1 MIARICPA
9 LLLLLVS
16 STFLA
21 ANAAGTTGA
30 DQRSV
35 WVDPGWRQTVSRYK
49 VTFDEQGLSTTVFDF
64 EIQALD
70 EKGAEAISQQTV
82 AYNGYFNELTAD
94 NLATL
99 KADGSVIA
107 VDARAIRDQPASA
120 NTASP
125 YFDEQRRRLIAYSNV
140 VPGDKIRGRL
150 IYKTKRAV
158 FAGEFADYWSQLADQ
173 PPELIEITLD
183 GPASKP
189 LHIAGRNVEHSEER
203 SGNRIIHHVRM
214 RQETPKP
221 RQMEIDSFDDA
232 RRFEVSTFAD
242 YAAFAAMLNA
252 RNAPMAVP
260 DQKLSKLSTEIVGD
274 ATEPRRKVELIHNWV
289 ARNIRYVGIGFQ
301 DGGWTSQPA
310 SAVLAS
316 RYGDCKAHA
325 TILKALL
332 AAQGIEANLV
342 AVNADAQYT
351 LTEVATANFNHAI
364 VYVPQIDQYLDP
376 TASLLAFGALPP
388 NLDGKPALNID
399 KGTLASIPVAKPES
413 FAFATDTDY
422 TLAGD
427 GTRRA
432 RSILSGTG
440 LGALT
445 GRVVAQGLERV
456 DRPSVAKKLIE
467 YANLTGSGDYSFPSP
482 RELSDSYA
490 ITATFQISKPVERH
504 QTARTKMLP
513 LTDPRPSLSDLT
525 AGGANGQPFPCH
537 SFEYRETSSLTLPQG
552 TNFHEKPAPVT
563 YAAGFNGRTA
573 FGPASGRIEVS
584 GAAVLD
590 GRTMRSSALVRLT
603 FDAAVCPAEFAA
615 AIKTGL
621 EKFTEF
627 KYGMIGLTPRSAPY
641 VTEISADLDEGE
653 KAFHAGNYKL
663 AIARLKPLAERG
675 GARAQYYL
683 GDMYDGGFGAK
694 QDYREAI
701 RWYQMSAEQ
710 GDADSQSHLGYLY
723 ENGLGAARDE
733 KLAVQWYA
741 KAADQDDAWSQA
753 RLASMYRDGRGLAQD
768 FQQAAK
774 WFAKAA
780 DQGST
785 WAQMNLGLLYIK
797 GQGVPLDYT
806 KAMFWLRNAADRNDN
821 YAQYNLGW
829 VYESGKGVPKDT
841 KQAIEWYSKAADAGN
856 QEASARLAG
865 LTGGNSFWGVLFKL
879 HHLALRAWQVA
890 LPLPSDVIA
899 QIREWL
905 WPASSPE

>member
-9 LLLLLVS
+9 LLLLLIS
-16 STFLA
+16 SAFVA
-21 ANAAGTTGA
+21 ANAADTTGA

-35 WVDPGWRQTVSRYK
+35 WVDPGWRRTVSRYK

-82 AYNGYFNELTAD
+82 AYNSYFNELTAD
-94 NLATL
+94 DLATL

-120 NTASP
+120 DISSP

-150 IYKTKRAV
+150 IYKAKTVA
-158 FAGEFADYWSQLADQ
+158 FAGEFADYWIQPADQ
-173 PPELIEITLD
+173 PPELIELTLD

-221 RQMEIDSFDDA
+221 RHMDIDSFDDA

-242 YAAFAAMLNA
+242 YATFAAMLNA

-260 DQKLSKLSTEIVGD
+260 DETLRKLSTEIVGD
-274 ATEPRRKVELIHNWV
+274 AGDTRAKVELVHNWV
-289 ARNIRYVGIGFQ
+289 ARNIRYVGIGFE

-310 SAVLAS
+310 SSVLAS

-364 VYVPQIDQYLDP
+364 VYVPQLDQYLDP
-376 TASLLAFGALPP
+376 TVSLLAFGALPA
-388 NLDGKPALNID
+388 NLGGKPALNID
-399 KGTLASIPVAKPES
+399 KGTLTSIPVAKPES
-413 FAFATDTDY
+413 FTFATDTDY
-422 TLAGD
+422 TLDAD
-427 GTRRA
+427 GTRSA

-440 LGALT
+440 LGALE
-445 GRVVAQGLERV
+445 GRVVAQNLERV
-456 DRPSVAKKLIE
+456 DRPGLAKKRIE
-467 YANLTGSGDYSFPSP
+467 YANLSGTGDYSFPDP
-482 RELSDSYA
+482 RDLSDSYA
-490 ITATFQISKPVERH
+490 ITATFVISKPVERH
-504 QTARTKMLP
+504 ERARIKMLP
-513 LTDPRPSLSDLT
+513 LTDPRPPLSAST
-525 AGGANGQPFPCH
+525 SGGGANGQPFPCH
-537 SFEYRETSSLTLPQG
+537 SFEYRETSSLTLPEG
-552 TNFHEKPAPVT
+552 TNFYEKPPPVT
-563 YAAGFNGRTA
+563 YVDGFNGRTA
-573 FGPASGRIEVS
+573 YGAASGRIEVS

-590 GRTMRSSALVRLT
+590 GRTMRSSGLVRLT

-615 AIKTGL
+615 AVRAGL

-627 KYGMIGLTPRSAPY
+627 KYGIIGLTPRPAPY
-641 VTEISADLDEGE
+641 LTEISADLDRGE
-653 KAFHAGNYKL
+653 KAFYAENYEL
-663 AIARLKPLAERG
+663 SMALLKPLAERG
-675 GARAQYYL
+675 GARAQHYL
-683 GDMYDGGFGAK
+683 GTMYGGGDGVR

-701 RWYQMSAEQ
+701 RWHLMSAEQ
-710 GDADSQSHLGYLY
+710 GDADSQSHLGFLY

-733 KLAVQWYA
+733 QLAAQWYA
-741 KAADQDDAWSQA
+741 KAADQGDAYSQA
-753 RLASMYRDGRGLAQD
+753 RLATLYRDGRGVAQD
-768 FQQAAK
+768 FQQAARWYEK
-774 WFAKAA
+774 SA
-780 DQGST
+780 DQGHA
-785 WAQMNLGLLYIK
+785 WAQMNLVLLYAN
-797 GQGVPLDYT
+797 GNGVPLDYT
-806 KAMFWLRNAADRNDN
+806 KAIFFLRNAADRNDN

-829 VYESGKGVPKDT
+829 AYESGKGVPKDRL
-841 KQAIEWYSKAADAGN
+841 QAIIWYGKATVGGN
-856 QEASARLAG
+856 PLARARLDG
-865 LTGGNSFWGVLFKL
+865 LTGGNSFWVVLFARVWSVR
-879 HHLALRAWQVA
+879 HW
-890 LPLPSDVIA
+890 PGDVIA
-899 QIREWL
+899 EVLEWL
-905 WPASSPE
+905 CRVA

>member
-1 MIARICPA
+1 MIPRICPA
-9 LLLLLVS
+9 LLLLLIS
-16 STFLA
+16 SSFAA
-21 ANAAGTTGA
+21 ANVADTTGA
-30 DQRSV
+30 NQGSV
-35 WVDPGWRQTVSRYK
+35 WVDPGWRQTVTRYN

-70 EKGAEAISQQTV
+70 EKGAEAISQEKFS
-82 AYNGYFNELTAD
+82 YNSYFNQLTSS

-107 VDARAIRDQPASA
+107 VDERAIRDQPAS
-120 NTASP
+120 TDTSSP
-125 YFDEQRRRLIAYSNV
+125 YFDERRQRVIAYSHV

-150 IYKTKRAV
+150 IIKAKRPE
-158 FAGEFADYWSQLADQ
+158 FAGEFARYWSQPADQ
-173 PPELIEITLD
+173 PPGLIEITID

-203 SGNRIIHHVRM
+203 SGKRIIHHVRM

-221 RQMEIDSFDDA
+221 RQMDIDSFDDA

-260 DQKLSKLSTEIVGD
+260 DKTLTKLSTEIVGD
-274 ATEPRRKVELIHNWV
+274 ATDTRLKVEQIHNWV
-289 ARNIRYVGIGFQ
+289 ARNIRYVGIGFE

-332 AAQGIEANLV
+332 AVQGIEANLV

-351 LTEVATANFNHAI
+351 LTEVATPNFNHAI
-364 VYVPQIDQYLDP
+364 VYVPQLDQYLDP
-376 TASLLAFGALPP
+376 TVPLLAFGSLPP
-388 NLDGKPALNID
+388 NLEGKPALNID

-413 FAFATDTDY
+413 FTFAADTDY

-445 GRVVAQGLERV
+445 GRVVAQNLERV
-456 DRPSVAKKLIE
+456 DRQRVAKKLIE
-467 YANLTGSGDYSFPSP
+467 DAGLSGTGDYTFPNP

-490 ITATFQISKPVERH
+490 ITATSQISKAVERH
-504 QTARTKMLP
+504 QPARIKMLP
-513 LTDPRPSLSDLT
+513 LTDPRPSLSALT
-525 AGGANGQPFPCH
+525 SGGANGQPFPCH
-537 SFEYRETSSLTLPQG
+537 SFEYRETSSLTLPEG
-552 TNFHEKPAPVT
+552 TNFYEKPPPVT
-563 YAAGFNGRTA
+563 YAAGFNGRTPYGA
-573 FGPASGRIEVS
+573 ASGRIEVN
-584 GAAVLD
+584 GAAALD
-590 GRTMRSSALVRLT
+590 GRTMRSSAVVRLT

-615 AIKTGL
+615 AIKAGL

-627 KYGMIGLTPRSAPY
+627 KYGTIGLTPHSAPY

-663 AIARLKPLAERG
+663 AMARLKPLAERG
-675 GARAQYYL
+675 GPRAQWYL
-683 GDMYDGGFGAK
+683 GNMYDGGRGVK

-701 RWYQMSAEQ
+701 RWYLVSAEQ
-710 GDADSQSHLGYLY
+710 GDVHSQSHLGFLY
-723 ENGLGAARDE
+723 QNGLGAARDE
-733 KLAVQWYA
+733 KLAAQWYA
-741 KAADQDDAWSQA
+741 KAADQGDSYSEAC
-753 RLASMYRDGRGLAQD
+753 LATMYRDGHGLEQD
-768 FQQAAK
+768 FQQAAS
-774 WFAKAA
+774 WYAKAA
-780 DQGST
+780 DQGYA
-785 WAQMNLGLLYIK
+785 WAQMNLGLLYAEGK
-797 GQGVPLDYT
+797 GVPLDYT
-806 KAMFWLRNAADRNDN
+806 KAIFFLRNAADRNDS

-829 VYESGKGVPKDT
+829 AYESGKGVPKDT
-841 KQAIEWYSKAADAGN
+841 QQAIEWYSKAVDGGN
-856 QEASARLAG
+856 PLARARLEG
-865 LTGGNSFWGVLFKL
+865 LTGGKSFWEGLFRHIGL
-879 HHLALRAWQVA
+879 FGGQ
-890 LPLPSDVIA
+890 
-899 QIREWL
+899 
-905 WPASSPE
+905 